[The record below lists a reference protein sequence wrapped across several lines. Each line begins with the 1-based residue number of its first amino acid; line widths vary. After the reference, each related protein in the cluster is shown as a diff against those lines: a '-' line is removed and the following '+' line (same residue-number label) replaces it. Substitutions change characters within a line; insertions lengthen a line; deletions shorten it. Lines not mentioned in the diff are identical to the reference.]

1 MGSRRQGTVSAI
13 LLGTLLCAVPVA
25 AGAAKFDVSVWHSER
40 FAWTHA
46 LKFWMDE
53 TKKKTE
59 GRVEFRPFYS
69 GALGRITETFKA
81 VRSGAVHFGTTAAG
95 VESSRVPALSYVEG
109 EAGMPNDAA
118 AWLKVAAQLRPIL
131 DRLFDA
137 QGVKYL
143 WMQPSFGGTVNC
155 RERLLKKPADWKNL
169 RVRTAGRWQVEQI
182 KALGANPVATDPA
195 EQYVALQNGTLD
207 CVLSNHE
214 ISYAFKL
221 YEVAPKIVNLG
232 VPVNVLIYIAN
243 KRVWGSI
250 SAADRTT
257 VEKLAAEAEGVAARY
272 LEPLQPELRGKIK
285 EASGSAVYSLS
296 AAEKAA
302 FVNAIR
308 PVFDKMDGVS
318 GADGK
323 LVRKILE
330 PHW

>member
-1 MGSRRQGTVSAI
+1 MAVRRQGFASAVVFGM
-13 LLGTLLCAVPVA
+13 LAFAVPA
-25 AGAAKFDVSVWHSER
+25 SSGAATFDVSVWHSER
-40 FAWTHA
+40 FAWAHA

-69 GALGRITETFKA
+69 GALGKITETFKA

-95 VESSRVPALSYVEG
+95 VESSRIPALAYVEG
-109 EAGMPNDAA
+109 EAGMPNHAD
-118 AWLKVAAQLRPIL
+118 AWLKVAGQLRPIL

-214 ISYAFKL
+214 ITFAFKL

-250 SAADRTT
+250 SSADRAT
-257 VEKLAAEAEGVAARY
+257 VEKLAVEAEAVAARY
-272 LEPLQPELRGKIK
+272 LDPLQPDLRGKIK
-285 EASGSAVYSLS
+285 QAGGDVYSLND
-296 AAEKAA
+296 AEKAA

>member
-1 MGSRRQGTVSAI
+1 MASRRQGLVSAVI
-13 LLGTLLCAVPVA
+13 LGMLACAVPVS

-46 LKFWMDE
+46 LKFWMEE

-81 VRSGAVHFGTTAAG
+81 VRGGAVHFGTTAAG
-95 VESSRVPALSYVEG
+95 VESSRIPALSYVEG
-109 EAGMPNDAA
+109 EAGMPNHAD
-118 AWLKVAAQLRPIL
+118 AWLQVAAQLRPIL

-214 ISYAFKL
+214 ITFAFKL

-250 SAADRTT
+250 SEADRRT
-257 VEKLAAEAEGVAARY
+257 VEQLAVEAEGVAARY
-272 LEPLQPELRGKIK
+272 LDPLQPELRGKIK
-285 EASGSAVYSLS
+285 KAGGDVYSLD

>member
-1 MGSRRQGTVSAI
+1 MAI
-13 LLGTLLCAVPVA
+13 RMRGVVFGCLLGLLVLSAPA
-25 AGAAKFDVSVWHSER
+25 APRAATFDISVWHSER

-46 LKFWMDE
+46 MKFWMDE
-53 TKKKTE
+53 SKKKTE

-95 VESSRVPALSYVEG
+95 VESSRIPALAYVEG
-109 EAGMPNDAA
+109 EAGMPNESA
-118 AWLKVAAQLRPIL
+118 AWLKVAGQLRPIL

-137 QGVKYL
+137 QGVKFL
-143 WMQPSFGGTVNC
+143 WLQPSFGGTVNC

-243 KRVWGSI
+243 KRVWGKI
-250 SAADRTT
+250 SAADRAT

-272 LEPLQPELRGKIK
+272 LEPLQPDLRAKIK
-285 EASGSAVYSLS
+285 QASGNAVYSLND
-296 AAEKAA
+296 AERAA

>member
-1 MGSRRQGTVSAI
+1 MATRKRGFVLAA
-13 LLGTLLCAVPVA
+13 LLGTLVLSAPVS
-25 AGAAKFDVSVWHSER
+25 AGAATFDVSVWHSER
-40 FAWTHA
+40 FAWNHA
-46 LKFWMDE
+46 LKFWME
-53 TKKKTE
+53 QTREKTE
-59 GRVEFRPFYS
+59 GRVEFRAFYS

-95 VESSRVPALSYVEG
+95 VESSRIPALSYVEG
-109 EAGMPNDAA
+109 EAGMPNHAE
-118 AWLKVAAQLRPIL
+118 AWLEVAGQLRPIL

-182 KALGANPVATDPA
+182 RALGANPVATDPA

-214 ISYAFKL
+214 ITFAFKL

-243 KRVWGSI
+243 KRVWNSI
-250 SAADRTT
+250 SDADRAT
-257 VEKLAAEAEGVAARY
+257 VESLAVAAEAVAAKY
-272 LEPLQPELRGKIK
+272 LDPLQPELRGKIK
-285 EASGSAVYSLS
+285 QAGGDVYSLND
-296 AAEKAA
+296 AEKAA
-302 FVNAIR
+302 FVDAIR

-318 GADGK
+318 GPDGK
-323 LVRKILE
+323 LVRTILE

>member
-1 MGSRRQGTVSAI
+1 MVRRRQGILSAV
-13 LLGTLLCAVPVA
+13 LLGMLACAAPGLVRGGDFRRFRVA
-25 AGAAKFDVSVWHSER
+25 FGAVRVDPRPQGLDGGNEEE
-40 FAWTHA
+40 
-46 LKFWMDE
+46 D
-53 TKKKTE
+53 E

-69 GALGRITETFKA
+69 GAPQAGSPRPSR
-81 VRSGAVHFGTTAAG
+81 RSAAARVHFGTTAAG
-95 VESSRVPALSYVEG
+95 VESSRIPALSYVEG
-109 EAGMPNDAA
+109 EAGMPNHAD
-118 AWLKVAAQLRPIL
+118 AWLKVAGQLRPIL
-131 DRLFDA
+131 DRLFDG

-214 ISYAFKL
+214 ITFAFKL
-221 YEVAPKIVNLG
+221 YEVAPKTVNLG

-243 KRVWGSI
+243 KKVWSSI
-250 SAADRTT
+250 SAADRKT
-257 VEKLAAEAEGVAARY
+257 VERLAIEAEGVAARY
-272 LEPLQPELRGKIK
+272 LDPLQPELRGKIK
-285 EASGSAVYSLS
+285 KAGGDVYSLS
-296 AAEKAA
+296 DAERAA

>member
-1 MGSRRQGTVSAI
+1 MPGLRRGIVSAV
-13 LLGTLLCAVPVA
+13 LLGTLACGVPVSS
-25 AGAAKFDVSVWHSER
+25 GAATFDVSVWHSER

-46 LKFWMDE
+46 LKHWME
-53 TKKKTE
+53 QTKAKTE

-95 VESSRVPALSYVEG
+95 VESSRIPALSYVEG
-109 EAGMPNDAA
+109 EAGMPNHAD
-118 AWLKVAAQLRPIL
+118 AWLKVAGQLRPIL

-155 RERLLKKPADWKNL
+155 RERLLKQPADWKNL

-214 ISYAFKL
+214 ITYAFKL

-243 KRVWGSI
+243 KQVWNGI
-250 SAADRTT
+250 SAADRAT
-257 VEKLAAEAEGVAARY
+257 VAQLAAESEAVAARY
-272 LEPLQPELRGKIK
+272 LDPLQPELRGKIK
-285 EASGSAVYSLS
+285 QAGGDVYSLND
-296 AAEKAA
+296 AERAA
-302 FVNAIR
+302 FVDAIR